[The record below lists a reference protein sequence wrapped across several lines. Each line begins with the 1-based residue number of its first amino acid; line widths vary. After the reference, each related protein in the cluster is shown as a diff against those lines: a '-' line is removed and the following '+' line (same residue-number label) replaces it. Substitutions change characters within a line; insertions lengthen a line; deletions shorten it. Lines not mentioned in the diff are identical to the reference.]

1 MKRNVKLTLS
11 IISIFLIAS
20 EFFYGIP
27 FLGGTVILS
36 FGWQPL
42 LLNALLYLI
51 LGIILLVD
59 SQNTIKPMAMFPF
72 IGLIG
77 SFVAFLPIIGMF
89 THWVLF
95 FLMVFFIFVVLNA
108 PTYIPNKD
116 SKVIYTQYK
125 DDKNN

>member
-1 MKRNVKLTLS
+1 
-11 IISIFLIAS
+11 
-20 EFFYGIP
+20 
-27 FLGGTVILS
+27 
-36 FGWQPL
+36 
-42 LLNALLYLI
+42 
-51 LGIILLVD
+51 
-59 SQNTIKPMAMFPF
+59 MAMIPF

-89 THWVLF
+89 THWILF

-125 DDKNN
+125 KMIKIINNFNIKKRLGHNSNKIASK

>member
-1 MKRNVKLTLS
+1 
-11 IISIFLIAS
+11 
-20 EFFYGIP
+20 
-27 FLGGTVILS
+27 
-36 FGWQPL
+36 
-42 LLNALLYLI
+42 
-51 LGIILLVD
+51 
-59 SQNTIKPMAMFPF
+59 MAMIPF

-89 THWVLF
+89 THWILF

-125 DDKNN
+125 KMIKIINNFNIKKTRLGHNS

>member
-59 SQNTIKPMAMFPF
+59 SQNTIKPMAMMPF

-116 SKVIYTQYK
+116 SKVTYTQYK

>member
-1 MKRNVKLTLS
+1 
-11 IISIFLIAS
+11 
-20 EFFYGIP
+20 
-27 FLGGTVILS
+27 VILG

-59 SQNTIKPMAMFPF
+59 SQNTIKPMAMIPF

-89 THWVLF
+89 THWILF

-125 DDKNN
+125 